1 VGAER
6 LRHRHDHQPHRK
18 IEGEDI
24 KLELILKLGL
34 VIDVGTEKVS
44 QFKMPIFNKI
54 GFF

>member
-34 VIDVGTEKVS
+34 VIAVGTEKVS